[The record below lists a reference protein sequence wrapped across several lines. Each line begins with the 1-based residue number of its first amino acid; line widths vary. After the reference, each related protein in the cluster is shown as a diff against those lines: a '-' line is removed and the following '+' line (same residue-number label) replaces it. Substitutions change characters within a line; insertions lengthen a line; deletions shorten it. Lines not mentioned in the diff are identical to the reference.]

1 MTERLDYVDITVVIY
16 ILVYEYHLRFTL
28 EQVAELTAV
37 WDLHDCFLKNF
48 RLEFKVSVGTVQRFK
63 SDTYCM
69 LLRIKKICRILD
81 AGRWS

>member
-16 ILVYEYHLRFTL
+16 ILVYEYHLEFTL

-37 WDLHDCFLKNF
+37 WDLHNCFLKNF

-69 LLRIKKICRILD
+69 LLRVEKICRLLD
-81 AGRWS
+81 AGRWP